1 MKRSDTSML
10 TNKKLT
16 DKFLFLY
23 LPLTFMLSFTIFP
36 IYWTIN
42 TAFKSEGD
50 IMKRPLEY
58 APLAP
63 TLENFVTAWNSVGF
77 ATYFKNSL
85 IVGFSTVIIVIVLST
100 LSGYALSRYQFK
112 GKKGFLLMLL
122 CTQFIPRA
130 MMIIPLFIIFK
141 NLGLISNPLSLILTY
156 TAVEIPFTTILM
168 TGFISNVPKELE
180 EAAQIDGCSKLQA
193 IRHVVL
199 PLLLPGI
206 VATAVFTFIYTWNEF
221 LIALMLT
228 NQQSMF
234 TLPVGLSSMMGEFNV
249 NYGALAAGS
258 VIALIPA
265 VLLFAYAQKHLV
277 NGMGGA
283 VKG

>member
-1 MKRSDTSML
+1 MFTA
-10 TNKKLT
+10 NKKADKILT
-16 DKFLFLY
+16 LY
-23 LPLTFMLSFTIFP
+23 LPLAMMLSFTVFP
-36 IYWTIN
+36 IYWTLN
-42 TAFKSEGD
+42 TAFKPEGD
-50 IMKRPLEY
+50 IIKRPLQY
-58 APLAP
+58 APLSP
-63 TLENFVTAWNSVGF
+63 TIDNFVMAWNNVGF
-77 ATYFKNSL
+77 ATFFKNSL
-85 IVGFSTVIIVIVLST
+85 IVGIFTVVFVLICST

-112 GKKGFLLMLL
+112 GKRSFMLMLL

-141 NLGLISNPLSLILTY
+141 NLGLISNPLSLIITY

-168 TGFISNVPKELE
+168 SGFISNVPKELE
-180 EAAQIDGCSKLQA
+180 EAAMIDGCTKLQSL
-193 IRHVVL
+193 RHVVF
-199 PLLLPGI
+199 PLLMPGI
-206 VATAVFTFIYTWNEF
+206 VATGVFTFIYTWNEF

-228 NQQSMF
+228 NQQNKF
-234 TLPVGLSSMMGEFNV
+234 TLPVGLSSMMGEFSI

-265 VLLFAYAQKHLV
+265 VILFAYAQKHLV

>member
-1 MKRSDTSML
+1 ML
-10 TNKKLT
+10 TNKKVT

-42 TAFKSEGD
+42 TALKSEGD

-58 APLAP
+58 VPLAP
-63 TLENFVTAWNSVGF
+63 TLDNFVTAWSSVGF

-85 IVGFSTVIIVIVLST
+85 IVGISTVIIVIVLST

-193 IRHVVL
+193 IRYVVL
-199 PLLLPGI
+199 PLLIPGI

>member
-1 MKRSDTSML
+1 ML
-10 TNKKLT
+10 TNKKLM

-23 LPLTFMLSFTIFP
+23 LPLTMMLSFTVFP

-42 TAFKSEGD
+42 TAFKAEGD

-58 APLAP
+58 LPLAP
-63 TLENFVTAWNSVGF
+63 TVDNFVTAWTNIGF

-85 IVGFSTVIIVIVLST
+85 IVGVSTVIVVIVLST
-100 LSGYALSRYQFK
+100 LSGYALSRYNFK

-141 NLGLISNPLSLILTY
+141 NLGLISNPLSLIITY
-156 TAVEIPFTTILM
+156 TAIEIPFTTILM

-180 EAAQIDGCSKLQA
+180 EAAQIDGCSKLQS
-193 IRHVVL
+193 IRYVVL

-206 VATAVFTFIYTWNEF
+206 VATGVFTFIYTWNEF

-234 TLPVGLSSMMGEFNV
+234 TLPVGLSSMLGEFNV

>member
-1 MKRSDTSML
+1 ML
-10 TNKKLT
+10 TNKKVM

-42 TAFKSEGD
+42 TALKSEGD

-58 APLAP
+58 VPLAP
-63 TLENFVTAWNSVGF
+63 TLDNFVTAWSSVGF

-85 IVGFSTVIIVIVLST
+85 IVGISTVIIVIVLST

-193 IRHVVL
+193 IRYVVL
-199 PLLLPGI
+199 PLLIPGI